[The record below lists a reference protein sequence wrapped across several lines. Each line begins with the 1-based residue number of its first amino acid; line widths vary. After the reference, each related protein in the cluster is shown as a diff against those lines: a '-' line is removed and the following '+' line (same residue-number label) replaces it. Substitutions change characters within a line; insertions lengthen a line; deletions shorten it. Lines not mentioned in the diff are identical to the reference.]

1 MKSLTLNAILIALI
15 AILFRRAYS
24 GILDWFDWDLMLFD
38 NRIDPA
44 KFRSFLGMAPKN
56 ITDSVHID
64 VSKPAI
70 VKCLIKCVKE
80 DPEQPY
86 SRHPNS
92 TEPMYYEYP
101 HPKGFPDPKME
112 AVSYTEDVDVN
123 IDTYNQISQLS
134 TTFNDIDNYF
144 DNDF

>member
-1 MKSLTLNAILIALI
+1 MKRLTLNAILIALI

-44 KFRSFLGMAPKN
+44 KFRSFFGMAPKN

-64 VSKPAI
+64 VSKPAL
-70 VKCLIKCVKE
+70 VKCLQKCVKA

-92 TEPMYYEYP
+92 T
-101 HPKGFPDPKME
+101 
-112 AVSYTEDVDVN
+112 
-123 IDTYNQISQLS
+123 
-134 TTFNDIDNYF
+134 
-144 DNDF
+144 